1 MVYHCV
7 TVQAKVLWE
16 AGVLMLD
23 AWNSPPP
30 HFSFRQ
36 GAQSGEPLE
45 YFVQLDLLNALY
57 KLTYTIILDTMVL

>member
-23 AWNSPPP
+23 AWNSSP
-30 HFSFRQ
+30 SFRQ

-57 KLTYTIILDTMVL
+57 KLTYTIILDTLVL